1 MLHVNWLLCGHLNDL
16 VVKRELRPWEVHL
29 RSHSWGH
36 VFYKKK
42 KIWFQVYIN
51 NPPSSPSPPPL
62 SRQEVKSNPVLS
74 LSPRN
79 SHPSLFTKQRSE
91 LFLTTSTTHLHVGN
105 VNEHPPPTL
114 PVRNHES
121 DEIKKY
127 LAFRWNHIVGY
138 QFYVLFFPPAQ
149 TTPRFFSFFHK
160 LVPVSLPA
168 LPHFFLTVAPYA
180 KYLLLPFCRKRN
192 WGSERWST
200 LPGYESWSV

>member
-1 MLHVNWLLCGHLNDL
+1 MWSSQWPCGKERIETMRGSLE
-16 VVKRELRPWEVHL
+16 VTQLRTCTL
-29 RSHSWGH
+29 Q
-36 VFYKKK
+36 KKK
-42 KIWFQVYIN
+42 KKSDFKFILTILLPLHLPHPFQDRKQKAILCY
-51 NPPSSPSPPPL
+51 PWAQETLTHPSSPKRGQSCFSPPAPPA
-62 SRQEVKSNPVLS
+62 SMWG
-74 LSPRN
+74 
-79 SHPSLFTKQRSE
+79 TWM
-91 LFLTTSTTHLHVGN
+91 ST
-105 VNEHPPPTL
+105 PPTL
-114 PVRNHES
+114 PVRNRES

-138 QFYVLFFPPAQ
+138 QFYVLFFPPTQ

-168 LPHFFLTVAPYA
+168 LSHFFLTVAPYA